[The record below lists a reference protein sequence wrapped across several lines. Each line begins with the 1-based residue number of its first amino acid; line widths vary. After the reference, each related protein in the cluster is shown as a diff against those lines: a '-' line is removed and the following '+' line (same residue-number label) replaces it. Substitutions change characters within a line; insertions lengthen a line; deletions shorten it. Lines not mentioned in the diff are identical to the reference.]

1 VAMIKKAEGYKTDLH
16 TGDTFSPGWL
26 NLDKKAKKIRF
37 RFYKGREGFSWS
49 EWYEIF
55 K

>member
-1 VAMIKKAEGYKTDLH
+1 MIKKAEGYKTDLH

-26 NLDKKAKKIRF
+26 TLDKKAKKIRF